1 MLSIRNRLVGMLFLH
16 IELALVC
23 WRPRSPLGWHPLGT
37 CYVVF
42 SCIGPEIA
50 GRSRS
55 HTLIVLE
62 NALLALAN
70 APGAMQPWERHLWYG
85 ILTPWSQKRFVTHI
99 KMIALAYNCHWVH
112 PLDNVAVDS
121 VTHASHPLW
130 APTR

>member
-1 MLSIRNRLVGMLFLH
+1 MLFLR
-16 IELALVC
+16 LGLVVVR
-23 WRPRSPLGWHPLGT
+23 WQTRSPLGRRLLGT
-37 CYVVF
+37 CRAVF
-42 SCIGPEIA
+42 SYIGPEIA
-50 GRSRS
+50 S
-55 HTLIVLE
+55 HSIVQALTMLA
-62 NALLALAN
+62 NAVLALAN